1 MNQGR
6 ISNYL
11 LIIFGTVFYLLW
23 KMPIVS
29 LYCNTYIAMI
39 VLIMTFVLVL
49 DRYGFSLKRFS
60 KYYAIVAIYIFF
72 DGISQFG
79 KSANIL
85 NFAWGLFL
93 DLFPLVIGYALIR
106 YEADDIIS
114 KATVIIILTTIVT
127 AITTS
132 IGLQAF
138 PDASRELAT
147 GSGLYQL
154 YYKYNI
160 GGFSF
165 VYGLVLFHP
174 MMVCFF
180 KIRRK
185 QWLAVILSIVSGIC
199 VLESSYT
206 TAILVFFITCIVYGF
221 PAKEEHG
228 FKYKV
233 IITGLIVIVAS
244 YFFLPY
250 ALRYIAGLD
259 IFGSSSG
266 KINDLANILQGNTAV
281 EYDTNARIRLYSQSW
296 DTFLANPLFG
306 TRLLGSSSS
315 GGHSFVLDFL
325 SDFGIIGG
333 VVLYLM
339 YTALFKNIK
348 YYIAERPVT
357 YYAYFTMTIAIAL
370 SFLNPNMWLF
380 SIGIMIPVL
389 GKKTSTY
396 VLLQKEE
403 DIWEG
408 ARE

>member
-1 MNQGR
+1 MDQGR
-6 ISNYL
+6 ISNYR

-29 LYCNTYIAMI
+29 LYCNTYIAML
-39 VLIMTFVLVL
+39 VLIMTFVLIL
-49 DRYGFSLKRFS
+49 NRFGFSLKRFS
-60 KYYAIVAIYIFF
+60 KYYAIVAIYILF

-114 KATVIIILTTIVT
+114 KATVFIILTTIVT

-138 PDASRELAT
+138 PNASRELAT

-154 YYKYNI
+154 YYRYNI

-165 VYGLVLFHP
+165 VYGLVLLHP

-185 QWLAVILSIVSGIC
+185 QWLAVIISIISGIC

-221 PAKEEHG
+221 PAKEENA

-233 IITGLIVIVAS
+233 IIMGLIVIVAS

-250 ALRYIAGLD
+250 VLRYIAGLD

-296 DTFLANPLFG
+296 DTFLANPIFG
-306 TRLLGSSSS
+306 TRLMGSSSK

-333 VVLYLM
+333 IVLFLM
-339 YTALFKNIK
+339 YKALFSNIK

-357 YYAYFTMTIAIAL
+357 YYAYFTMIMAIVL

-396 VLLQKEE
+396 VLLQKE
-403 DIWEG
+403 DDF
-408 ARE
+408 